1 MTQKIPVRPLGGFG
15 ENVSAL
21 GLGLG
26 ALARKRDA
34 STWAP
39 TVHAAMEAGIR
50 CFDAAQGVERR
61 ASEERLG
68 EIVADVRDELFLS
81 TRCSPLD
88 GEPFDASGREARAQ
102 LENSLRRLGTDRI
115 DLYYAHDVEA
125 SGAKKILGETLPTLI
140 EARERGDVRYVG
152 ASGASL
158 EILHEI
164 VVGFPVDA
172 ILSYARMDLVST
184 ELRDVVLPA
193 AFERGIAVI
202 NASPLH
208 MGLLADPAVSRPG
221 ASEGEPLAVAAA
233 RAFRLAKEH
242 GVELAR
248 LAIEFAS
255 DEERIATTFVGC
267 ATPVEVRENVD
278 AFVTPATEEEQSAI
292 QGVRAL
298 FDEAEGAG
306 HGRGRY

>member
-1 MTQKIPVRPLGGFG
+1 MSQVVPQRPLGGFG

-26 ALARKRDA
+26 ALARKRDE

-39 TVHAAMEAGIR
+39 TIHAAMEAGVQ
-50 CFDAAQGVERR
+50 CFDAAQGKERR

-68 EIVADVRDELFLS
+68 EIIRDVRDEMFLS

-88 GEPFDASGREARAQ
+88 GEPFDASGNAARAQ
-102 LENSLRRLGTDRI
+102 LEGSLKRLETDRI

-125 SGAKKILGETLPTLI
+125 SGTKKILRETLPTLI

-158 EILHEI
+158 DLLHEI
-164 VVGFPVDA
+164 VVEFPVDA

-184 ELRDVVLPA
+184 ELCDVVLPA
-193 AFERGIAVI
+193 AFERGIAVV

-208 MGLLADPAVSRPG
+208 MGLLADPAVSRKG
-221 ASEGEPLAVAAA
+221 ASEGEPLAIAAA
-233 RAFRLAKEH
+233 EAFRIASER
-242 GVELAR
+242 GVDLAR
-248 LAIEFAS
+248 LAIEFAAS
-255 DEERIATTFVGC
+255 EERIATTFVGC
-267 ATPVEVRENVD
+267 ATPGEVRQNVD
-278 AFVTPATEEEQSAI
+278 AFTTPANEREENAI
-292 QGVRAL
+292 ETVRTL
-298 FDEAEGAG
+298 FDGVEPTG
-306 HGRGRY
+306 H